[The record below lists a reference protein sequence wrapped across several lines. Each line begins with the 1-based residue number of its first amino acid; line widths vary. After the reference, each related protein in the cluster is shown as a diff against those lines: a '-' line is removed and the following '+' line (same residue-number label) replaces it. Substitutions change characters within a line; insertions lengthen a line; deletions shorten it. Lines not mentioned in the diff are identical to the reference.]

1 MTIKKG
7 LQQHPH
13 IPGSRYENTNH
24 SESGGPTM
32 DVGSY
37 DHPFATFVGRNNSR
51 FVEMIATMFK
61 YVQFHP
67 NKLEFQ
73 NNPKG

>member
-1 MTIKKG
+1 
-7 LQQHPH
+7 
-13 IPGSRYENTNH
+13 
-24 SESGGPTM
+24 M